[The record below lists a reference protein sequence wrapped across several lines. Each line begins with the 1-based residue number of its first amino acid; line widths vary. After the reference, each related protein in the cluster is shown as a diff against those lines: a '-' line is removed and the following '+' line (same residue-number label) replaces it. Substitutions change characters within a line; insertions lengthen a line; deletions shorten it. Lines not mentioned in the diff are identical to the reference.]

1 MKLTNARIIQQVKNE
16 DRTEMEESL
25 ASGVQFLQSLVQVPS
40 DISASPSLALMRLLP
55 SIITSGLAS

>member
-1 MKLTNARIIQQVKNE
+1 
-16 DRTEMEESL
+16 MEESL

-40 DISASPSLALMRLLP
+40 DISASPSLVLMRLLP